1 MAHYRIT
8 PLEKKSI
15 EVFFELYRQDP
26 TTGETQWVN
35 INETY
40 RWGRAFVAE
49 DMECNL
55 PYQGDKEAYCKMEDG
70 EHEGCEFDDSVAVNF
85 EFSDDI
91 SKSEQDAIKEA
102 YYEGSTG
109 WVYDGNHNWE
119 IEDDYVVVYGPFTV
133 ELCNE
138 DGSVIEEVTLK
149 PRPDPN
155 TSWPWSPDFPKPKD
169 E

>member
-15 EVFFELYRQDP
+15 EVFFELYRQNP
-26 TTGETQWVN
+26 ETGDTQWVN

-40 RWGRAFVAE
+40 RWGKAFIAE
-49 DMECNL
+49 DMDLNL
-55 PYQGDKEAYCKMEDG
+55 PYADSKEAYCKMEDG
-70 EHEGCEFDDSVAVNF
+70 EYEGCDFEDSVAVSF

-91 SKSEQDAIKEA
+91 TDEEQEAIREA
-102 YYEGSTG
+102 YYDSGMG
-109 WVYDGNHNWE
+109 WIYDGEHDWE

-133 ELCNE
+133 ELCDEN
-138 DGSVIEEVTLK
+138 GGFIKEVKLD
-149 PRPDPN
+149 PRPDPA